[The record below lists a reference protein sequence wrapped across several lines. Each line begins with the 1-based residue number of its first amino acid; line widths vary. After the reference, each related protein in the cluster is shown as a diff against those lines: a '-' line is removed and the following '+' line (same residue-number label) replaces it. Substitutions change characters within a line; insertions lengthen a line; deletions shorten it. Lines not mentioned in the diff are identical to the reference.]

1 MNQDGKDD
9 FIVTGNGAPNRVY
22 SYDKTSDTY
31 VNIINGV
38 TNVEVNFGSM
48 HVVMIT
54 YTHCTNLIRTCWS
67 INYI

>member
-31 VNIINGV
+31 VNIIDGV
-38 TNVEVNFGSM
+38 TNVQVSLEKSFDITKSVHTWHQQCFGQ
-48 HVVMIT
+48 
-54 YTHCTNLIRTCWS
+54 
-67 INYI
+67 